1 MSVQT
6 RWMTPTEQNRYWM
19 AIRELVN
26 VINYEIH
33 RVKELRR

>member
-1 MSVQT
+1 MMGVLT

-26 VINYEIH
+26 VINYEIY
-33 RVKELRR
+33 RLRK

>member
-1 MSVQT
+1 MLT

-26 VINYEIH
+26 VINHEIH
-33 RVKELRR
+33 RSGK

>member
-1 MSVQT
+1 MVLT

-26 VINYEIH
+26 VINH
-33 RVKELRR
+33 ELYRLRK